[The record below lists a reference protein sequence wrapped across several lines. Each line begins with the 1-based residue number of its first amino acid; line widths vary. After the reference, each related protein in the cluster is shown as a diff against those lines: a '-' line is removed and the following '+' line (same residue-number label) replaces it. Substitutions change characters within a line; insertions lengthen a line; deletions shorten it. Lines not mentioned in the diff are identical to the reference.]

1 MERISLKNPDLL
13 GVAAS
18 LLCLI
23 HCVLTPILFLS
34 SVLIVI
40 SPHGNE
46 EEIPLFLKALEMV
59 FLILSFWSV
68 RQATR
73 QSLHAWIGYGLYIAW
88 SILAITV
95 ILELVDVHFLGDY
108 LKYIAVIVL
117 IILHLYNNFTKH
129 LFHKSP

>member
-23 HCVLTPILFLS
+23 HCVLTPFLLLS

-46 EEIPLFLKALEMV
+46 EEIPLFWKALEIV

-129 LFHKSP
+129 LLHKSR

>member
-13 GVAAS
+13 GVVAS
-18 LLCLI
+18 SLCLI
-23 HCVLTPILFLS
+23 HCVLTPFLFLS

-40 SPHGNE
+40 SPDGNE
-46 EEIPLFLKALEMV
+46 GEIPLIWNAVEIV

-73 QSLHAWIGYGLYIAW
+73 QNSHPWIGFGLYMSW
-88 SILAITV
+88 LILATTV
-95 ILELVDVHFLGDY
+95 LFEWIDVHFLGDS
-108 LKYIAVIVL
+108 LKYVAVVVL

-129 LFHKSP
+129 LFLKSS

>member
-23 HCVLTPILFLS
+23 HCVLTPFLLLS

-46 EEIPLFLKALEMV
+46 EEISLFWKALEMV

-129 LFHKSP
+129 LLHKSR

>member
-23 HCVLTPILFLS
+23 HCVLTPFLFLS

-46 EEIPLFLKALEMV
+46 EEIPLFWKALEMV

-73 QSLHAWIGYGLYIAW
+73 QSLQAWIGYGLYIAW